1 MPIWAEGRLEGK
13 GDWSRPTALG
23 LRKDLLG
30 VMFFTVR
37 PEKLAPGTRVNRRL
51 PAVAEYWGVES
62 AECIPGVVFE
72 LYMANAGKGE
82 AGSGK
87 MFG

>member
-1 MPIWAEGRLEGK
+1 ML
-13 GDWSRPTALG
+13 LG

-30 VMFFTVR
+30 VIFLTVR
-37 PEKLAPGTRVNRRL
+37 PEKFAPGTSVNRRL
-51 PAVAEYWGVES
+51 PAVAEYWGVEP
-62 AECIPGVVFE
+62 AEYIPGVVFE
-72 LYMANAGKGE
+72 LYMAKAGKGE